1 MVTLDHS
8 ESSAMEP
15 HYHPLLFIAL
25 VAVLAPLFN
34 ELPLRLRIPNVVLEI
49 AGGII
54 IGPQV
59 LGLVRPEGPVE
70 LLGRAG
76 MCFLFL
82 LAGMEIDFGRLRG
95 RPLTLASGGW
105 LLSFGI
111 ALGTAYSL
119 RALGLDL
126 PPLLVALALTTTA
139 IGTLLPILRDSGEL
153 SRDFGMMTLA
163 AGAMGEF
170 GPLLLLS
177 IIPAEG
183 HSTTVQALLIA
194 GFVLVAIVAARL
206 VFRVQTPWF
215 AQMLRRHFHKTS
227 QLPVRLA
234 LLLVTVLSVVA
245 VEMGLEIL
253 IGAFA
258 AGMIIGMVTH
268 GDEVDPFLHKLD
280 GVGFGFLIPIFFVLA
295 GVRFDLK
302 ALLGSSTS
310 LLCVPLFL
318 TLFLLARGLPVLLYR
333 HQLAGRDQLALS
345 FYSATAL
352 PVVVAITEVGLHT
365 RRMTPQI
372 AAALVGAGMISLLV
386 YPPLAMALRSRVG
399 RHQEEVV
406 PPTPASAGASEKP
419 YVAPVNT
426 EATGGALDK
435 AQMNG

>member
-1 MVTLDHS
+1 
-8 ESSAMEP
+8 MEP

-34 ELPLRLRIPNVVLEI
+34 ELPIRLRIPSVVLEI

-59 LGLVRPEGPVE
+59 LGLVRPEGAVE
-70 LLGRAG
+70 SLGRVG

-82 LAGMEIDFGRLRG
+82 LAGMEIDFRRLRG
-95 RPLTLASGGW
+95 QPLTLASGAW
-105 LLSFGI
+105 LVSLGI
-111 ALGTAYSL
+111 ALATAYLL

-177 IIPAEG
+177 LIPAEG
-183 HSTTVQALLIA
+183 HTTMGQAVVIV
-194 GFVLVAIVAARL
+194 GFVLVAIVTARVVL
-206 VFRVQTPWF
+206 RVQTPWF
-215 AQMLRRHFHKTS
+215 AEMLRRHFHKTS
-227 QLPVRLA
+227 QLPIRMA
-234 LLLVTVLSVVA
+234 LLLVCVLSVVA
-245 VEMGLEIL
+245 TEMGLEIL

-258 AGMIIGMVTH
+258 AGMIIGMVTR
-268 GDEVDPFLHKLD
+268 GDEVEPFLHKLD
-280 GVGFGFLIPIFFVLA
+280 GVGFGFLIPIFFVVA
-295 GVRFDLK
+295 GVRFDLM
-302 ALLGSSTS
+302 ALLGNSTS

-318 TLFLLARGLPVLLYR
+318 ALFLLARGLPVLLYWR
-333 HQLAGRDQLALS
+333 QLARRDQLALS

-352 PVVVAITEVGLHT
+352 PVVVAITEVGVHT
-365 RRMTPQI
+365 QQMTPQI

-386 YPPLAMALRSRVG
+386 YPQFAMALRSRVV
-399 RHQEEVV
+399 RHQEVV
-406 PPTPASAGASEKP
+406 IPPSPAAIVSSREPVILEAATRHES
-419 YVAPVNT
+419 APVSV
-426 EATGGALDK
+426 ALPDQQPHL
-435 AQMNG
+435 AH

>member
-1 MVTLDHS
+1 MD
-8 ESSAMEP
+8 P
-15 HYHPLLFIAL
+15 HYHPFLFIAL

-34 ELPLRLRIPNVVLEI
+34 ELPLRLRIPSVVLEI

-59 LGLVRPEGPVE
+59 LGLVRPEGAVE
-70 LLGRAG
+70 FLGRAG

-95 RPLTLASGGW
+95 RPMTLASSAW

-111 ALGTAYSL
+111 ALATAYLL

-153 SRDFGMMTLA
+153 SREFGMMTLA

-177 IIPAEG
+177 LIPAEG
-183 HSTTVQALLIA
+183 HTTMGQAVVIA
-194 GFVLVAIVAARL
+194 GFILVAIVTARL

-215 AQMLRRHFHKTS
+215 AEMLRRHFHKTS

-234 LLLVTVLSVVA
+234 LLLVAVLSVIA
-245 VEMGLEIL
+245 AEMGLEIL

-258 AGMIIGMVTH
+258 AGMIIGMVTR
-268 GDEVDPFLHKLD
+268 GDETEPFLHKLD
-280 GVGFGFLIPIFFVLA
+280 GVGFGFLIPIFFVVA

-302 ALLGSSTS
+302 ALLGNSTS

-318 TLFLLARGLPVLLYR
+318 ALFLLARGLPVLLYR
-333 HQLAGRDQLALS
+333 GQLAGRDQLALS

-352 PVVVAITEVGLHT
+352 PVVVAITEVGVHT
-365 RRMTPQI
+365 QQMSPQI

-386 YPPLAMALRSRVG
+386 YPPLAMALRSRVL
-399 RHQEEVV
+399 RHQEVV
-406 PPTPASAGASEKP
+406 LLPTPAASAGSQGPVILKDGIPAP
-419 YVAPVNT
+419 PVAV
-426 EATGGALDK
+426 ALPEQQPHL
-435 AQMNG
+435 AH

>member
-1 MVTLDHS
+1 MD
-8 ESSAMEP
+8 P
-15 HYHPLLFIAL
+15 HYHPFLFIAL

-34 ELPLRLRIPNVVLEI
+34 ELPLRLRIPSVVLEI

-59 LGLVRPEGPVE
+59 LGLVRPDGAVE
-70 LLGRAG
+70 FLGRAG

-95 RPLTLASGGW
+95 RPLTLASGAW
-105 LLSFGI
+105 LGSFAI
-111 ALGTAYSL
+111 ALAAAYLL

-153 SRDFGMMTLA
+153 SREFGMMTLA

-177 IIPAEG
+177 LIPAEG
-183 HSTTVQALLIA
+183 HSTLGQAVVIA
-194 GFVLVAIVAARL
+194 GFLLVAIVTARL
-206 VFRVQTPWF
+206 VLRVQTPWF

-234 LLLVTVLSVVA
+234 LLLVAVLSVIA
-245 VEMGLEIL
+245 AEMGLEVL

-258 AGMIIGMVTH
+258 AGMIIGMVTR
-268 GDEVDPFLHKLD
+268 GDEVEPFLHKLD
-280 GVGFGFLIPIFFVLA
+280 GVGFGFLIPIFFVVA
-295 GVRFDLK
+295 GVRFDLM
-302 ALLGSSTS
+302 ALLGNSTS

-318 TLFLLARGLPVLLYR
+318 ALFLLARGLPVLLYR
-333 HQLAGRDQLALS
+333 GQLAGRDQLALS

-352 PVVVAITEVGLHT
+352 PVVVAITEVGVHT
-365 RRMTPQI
+365 KQMTPQI

-386 YPPLAMALRSRVG
+386 YPQLAMALRSRVL
-399 RHQEEVV
+399 RQQEVAI
-406 PPTPASAGASEKP
+406 PPTTAASASGREPVVLEHGMTAP
-419 YVAPVNT
+419 TVPVALPDQQPHL
-426 EATGGALDK
+426 AH
-435 AQMNG
+435 